1 VPWKKKMLKAIYSAQ
16 KKLTKYYAATD
27 NNPYG
32 SIYAIATILC
42 PSKRLRYFDNDDWR
56 GSNDDN
62 IQVDWMKKYRDILQ
76 KEFDRYQ
83 ERIQPQRYSTTE
95 QAQQGI
101 IDKNDDLTLL
111 IDPHTALQPDV
122 DQPVDEVADYLSQGK
137 FSNYTTI
144 YYLLT
149 IVIGP
154 SKGNPRRFWKEHE
167 HKYPMARD
175 ILATPASGAGVERL
189 FNYARDICHYQRGRL
204 KPETIRELMLHSFS
218 SKFELQQ
225 AELNR
230 IKEHLEFGDALLL
243 EESWKPTVLCNEIVP
258 ISDDEEE
265 GCKESEIQDDS
276 DIEQDASSTQPA
288 TQGQQTQRKRSYTAV
303 TLHDLSEDDQPH
315 SLSLVEDTQVRSGR
329 IGKQPK
335 LPAGFEIDRS

>member
-1 VPWKKKMLKAIYSAQ
+1 
-16 KKLTKYYAATD
+16 
-27 NNPYG
+27 
-32 SIYAIATILC
+32 
-42 PSKRLRYFDNDDWR
+42 
-56 GSNDDN
+56 
-62 IQVDWMKKYRDILQ
+62 
-76 KEFDRYQ
+76 
-83 ERIQPQRYSTTE
+83 
-95 QAQQGI
+95 
-101 IDKNDDLTLL
+101 
-111 IDPHTALQPDV
+111 
-122 DQPVDEVADYLSQGK
+122 
-137 FSNYTTI
+137 
-144 YYLLT
+144 
-149 IVIGP
+149 
-154 SKGNPRRFWKEHE
+154 
-167 HKYPMARD
+167 
-175 ILATPASGAGVERL
+175 
-189 FNYARDICHYQRGRL
+189 
-204 KPETIRELMLHSFS
+204 MLHSFS
-218 SKFELQQ
+218 SKFELQP